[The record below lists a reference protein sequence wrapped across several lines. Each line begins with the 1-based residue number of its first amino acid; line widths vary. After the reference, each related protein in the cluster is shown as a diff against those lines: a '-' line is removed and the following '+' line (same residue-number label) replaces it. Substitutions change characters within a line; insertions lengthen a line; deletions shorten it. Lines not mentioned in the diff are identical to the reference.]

1 MESPPTLPNMPATN
15 ITPTTPTESIGL
27 AAPAALAGS
36 IAGPLRRLCFVGGGN
51 MASALIGGLIRA
63 GSTVQIAGVVET
75 LAEQRAQLS
84 ERFHVP
90 TFASIAEAA
99 SAQALEVD
107 AIVLAVKPQQLQPV
121 TRELGPYATRC
132 AVISLA
138 AGVRAT
144 DIARWLGGHERI
156 IRAMPNTPALVGA
169 GITGLFALPRTPEDD
184 RRLAGQLMSAVGTTL
199 WVNAERLIDAVTAMS
214 GSGPAYVFYWMEA
227 MQTAG
232 IELGL
237 RPEAAHTLTIATF
250 NGATRLAMQSE
261 ESPARLRERV
271 TSPGG
276 TTAAALAAM
285 AAADVELGIKAGIHA
300 AYQRGA
306 ELGDQ
311 LGDQLGDRLGDQPD
325 QD

>member
-1 MESPPTLPNMPATN
+1 MKTSPTKADMSASNTQSTST
-15 ITPTTPTESIGL
+15 ISPTEPIGG
-27 AAPAALAGS
+27 AS
-36 IAGPLRRLCFVGGGN
+36 PLRRLCFVGGGN
-51 MASALIGGLIRA
+51 MASALIGGLMRA
-63 GSTVQIAGVVET
+63 ASTVQIAGVVET

-84 ERFHVP
+84 ERFNVP
-90 TFASIAEAA
+90 TYASLAA
-99 SAQALEVD
+99 AATAQALDVD

-121 TRELGPYATRC
+121 ARELGPYASHC

-138 AGVRAT
+138 AGIRAT
-144 DIARWLGGHERI
+144 DIARWLGGHLRM

-169 GITGLFALPRTPEDD
+169 GITGLFALPQTPEDD
-184 RRLAGQLMSAVGTTL
+184 RALADELMSAAGATL
-199 WVNAERLIDAVTAMS
+199 WVNSERLINAVTAMS
-214 GSGPAYVFYWMEA
+214 GSGPAYVFHWMEA
-227 MQTAG
+227 MQSAG

-237 RPEAAHTLTIATF
+237 SPEAAHTLTMATF

-285 AAADVELGIKAGIHA
+285 TEAEVESGIKAGIRA
-300 AYQRGA
+300 ACERGA
-306 ELGDQ
+306 Q
-311 LGDQLGDRLGDQPD
+311 LGDALG